1 MLWQAL
7 SLRTTPS
14 CFYPIVFWIRLL
26 PLMIGLCNSAAIY
39 AQPSA
44 EPLDADTMA
53 SSAPHVIDIARVSAS
68 QVLDQQ
74 VQYLEDPNGEFSID
88 QLNRGRW
95 LDNSKD
101 SLSFGYTRSVYWF
114 RMSLVNSD
122 SQPQKR
128 MLSIGYPVLDDIR
141 VYRNGQPETFLQ
153 LGDKIPFS
161 QRPVPHRYF
170 LLPVELQP
178 GEQQQWLFRVD
189 TSSSMQFP
197 LILWQERA
205 LFIHEMGQL
214 FGMGIYYGIMLIMVL
229 YNLFVFLSVRES
241 NYLYYVLYVASMT
254 AFIGSLHGVNFQYL
268 WPNAVHWNDQSIV
281 VFLAGVVI
289 FGGLFTIKFLALKDD
304 IAWLGNIFRA
314 AIIAAFAI
322 IFLSNFAAYH
332 LMIRALIVAAVVGI
346 CCAIYGGIL
355 RWSQGYS
362 SARFYTIAWSS
373 MLLGGVVLAL
383 NKFDFLPRNFF
394 TEYAVQVGSALEVIL
409 LSFALA
415 DRLNQEKRERF
426 EAQLAAFEHEKVA
439 RVAQE
444 EALNQ
449 ERNARVAQEKALEH
463 ERQAREAQDKAL
475 DIQRKANETLEARV
489 KERTGELEQ
498 LNRKLEYLST
508 TDPLTA
514 LRNRRFFED
523 IIEREMARAIREKES
538 LCVVMLDIDHFKR
551 INDDHGH
558 QAGDEVLRTVASTV
572 KQRVHRNTDL
582 IARYGG
588 EEFILIL
595 PNTGIGGAQHVA
607 ECLRRSVAQLSFERL
622 HPGLAV
628 TISVGIHGGV
638 PEADTLAD
646 QWVKLADDALYR
658 AKDRGRNCVCI
669 YATESTNG

>member
-1 MLWQAL
+1 MLWQAP

-26 PLMIGLCNSAAIY
+26 PPMIGLCNSAAIY

-178 GEQQQWLFRVD
+178 GEQQHWLFRVD

-304 IAWLGNIFRA
+304 IAWLGNIFR
-314 AIIAAFAI
+314 
-322 IFLSNFAAYH
+322 
-332 LMIRALIVAAVVGI
+332 
-346 CCAIYGGIL
+346 
-355 RWSQGYS
+355 
-362 SARFYTIAWSS
+362 
-373 MLLGGVVLAL
+373 
-383 NKFDFLPRNFF
+383 K
-394 TEYAVQVGSALEVIL
+394 GS
-409 LSFALA
+409 
-415 DRLNQEKRERF
+415 
-426 EAQLAAFEHEKVA
+426 
-439 RVAQE
+439 
-444 EALNQ
+444 
-449 ERNARVAQEKALEH
+449 
-463 ERQAREAQDKAL
+463 
-475 DIQRKANETLEARV
+475 RKT
-489 KERTGELEQ
+489 
-498 LNRKLEYLST
+498 
-508 TDPLTA
+508 
-514 LRNRRFFED
+514 
-523 IIEREMARAIREKES
+523 
-538 LCVVMLDIDHFKR
+538 CFK
-551 INDDHGH
+551 I
-558 QAGDEVLRTVASTV
+558 
-572 KQRVHRNTDL
+572 
-582 IARYGG
+582 
-588 EEFILIL
+588 
-595 PNTGIGGAQHVA
+595 
-607 ECLRRSVAQLSFERL
+607 
-622 HPGLAV
+622 
-628 TISVGIHGGV
+628 
-638 PEADTLAD
+638 
-646 QWVKLADDALYR
+646 
-658 AKDRGRNCVCI
+658 
-669 YATESTNG
+669 